1 MIGAFHFLRP
11 EWLWAILAAAL
22 LAWLVARIEDAR
34 SRWRGLIAPHL
45 LDHLIVQKQS
55 RLRIRPVHLT
65 IALIVLGALAAA
77 GPSWDHERSP
87 FVEDKAPLAI
97 AIDLSPTMDAIDISP
112 SRLERAKLK
121 VRDLLNLRPGA
132 RTAIVAYA
140 GTAHL
145 VLPLTDDANLVR
157 TYVDALAT
165 RIMPVA
171 TTGAAGDRAKDTA
184 RAVAVVE
191 AALAREETPGTILL
205 MTDGVEPSA
214 HETLKGHAGRNELML
229 LAFGTAEGGPVR
241 TGQDQYLTN
250 ASGSRVFA
258 KLDLDDLSK
267 LKRET
272 GLALATVTPDD
283 ADIRWIVRSAQSHLE
298 QQQAKPDGQERWRDM
313 GWWLVL
319 PIAVLTALW
328 FRRGWTISWGA
339 LALLLLVTA
348 APERAQAADL
358 RFADLWLTPNQQGRL
373 AFERK
378 DYDAAFAHF
387 ADPFWKGVAAYRAGR
402 FEEAVDAF
410 ARIDSAES
418 YYNQGNALAQLGK
431 FPEAAESYREA
442 LKRRAGWTEARHN
455 LDIVQALIEA
465 KKKKDDE
472 QQAQDPTFKPD
483 EVKFDDKAKNGKR
496 GEVSIAQQTTEMWMR
511 TIQTT
516 PTDLLARRFAIE
528 TRDAKP

>member
-11 EWLWAILAAAL
+11 EWLWPILAAAL

-65 IALIVLGALAAA
+65 IALIVLGAIAAA
-77 GPSWDHERSP
+77 GPTWDHERSP

-121 VRDLLNLRPGA
+121 VRDLLKLRPGA
-132 RTAIVAYA
+132 RTAIFAY
-140 GTAHL
+140 GGSAHL
-145 VLPLTDDANLVR
+145 VLPLTDDANLIQ

-165 RIMPVA
+165 RIMPVS
-171 TTGAAGDRAKDTA
+171 GAGAAKDTA
-184 RAVAVVE
+184 KAVAVVE

-205 MTDGVEPSA
+205 MTDGVEPRA
-214 HETLKGHAGRNELML
+214 HDALKGRNGRNELML

-241 TGQDQYLTN
+241 TGQDQFLTN
-250 ASGSRVFA
+250 ATGARVFS
-258 KLDLDDLSK
+258 KLDLADLRK
-267 LKRET
+267 LKSEA

-283 ADIRWIVRSAQSHLE
+283 ADMRWIARSAQSHLE

-319 PIAVLTALW
+319 PIAVLSALW

-339 LALLLLVTA
+339 LALLFMVMA
-348 APERAQAADL
+348 APERAQAAEL
-358 RFADLWLTPNQQGRL
+358 RFADLWLTPDQQGRL
-373 AFERK
+373 AFDRK
-378 DYDAAFAHF
+378 DYDAAASHF
-387 ADPFWKGVAAYRAGR
+387 ANPFWKGVAAYRAGR
-402 FEEAVDAF
+402 FEDAVDAF

-431 FPEAAESYREA
+431 LPEAAASYGEA
-442 LKRRAGWTEARHN
+442 LKRRASWTEAKHN
-455 LDIVQALIEA
+455 LDIVQTLIDA
-465 KKKKDDE
+465 RKKDDE
-472 QQAQDPTFKPD
+472 QQAQDPTFKAD
-483 EVKFDDKAKNGKR
+483 EVQFDDKAKQGKR
-496 GEVSIAQQTTEMWMR
+496 GEVPAGQQTTEMWMR
-511 TIQTT
+511 NIQTT

-528 TRDAKP
+528 ARGATP